1 MLSNQLRIAAVTAL
15 APITWGTTYLVTS
28 ELLPPGRPLL
38 AAVLRALPAGLLLL
52 AITRTLPM
60 GRWWLRSIVL
70 GTLNIGAFFAFLF
83 LAAYRLPGGVA
94 ATMGAI
100 GPIIVAV
107 LASLLVGEA
116 LTLRRVLAGIA
127 GFAGVA
133 LIVLQADARLD
144 AVGVVAA
151 LAGAVSM
158 ALGSVLSKRWG
169 RPDVAR
175 RIGRRRAR
183 RSGPEGTTPGAR
195 QAGPAETIPVSGLT
209 VTAWQLV
216 AGGLVLI
223 PVLLAIEGLPTE
235 APDAAAL
242 GGYAYLTLV
251 GTALAYALW
260 FRGIGLL
267 PVGSVSFLGLLSP
280 VVAVIAGWLVLG
292 EALSI
297 GQLLGIGVV
306 AASLV
311 VVFTASPTTRPGR
324 AASAPAGGHASH
336 A

>member
-1 MLSNQLRIAAVTAL
+1 MLSNRIRIAAVTAI
-15 APITWGTTYLVTS
+15 APISWGTTYLVTS

-52 AITRTLPM
+52 AITRTLPV
-60 GRWWLRSIVL
+60 GSWWWRSLVL

-100 GPIIVAV
+100 GPVLVAV

-116 LTLRRVLAGIA
+116 LTVRRVMA
-127 GFAGVA
+127 GFAGVAGVA

-158 ALGSVLSKRWG
+158 SLGSVLSKRWG
-169 RPDVAR
+169 RPEVGRRVGAR
-175 RIGRRRAR
+175 RRT
-183 RSGPEGTTPGAR
+183 GPSPLTGVGA
-195 QAGPAETIPVSGLT
+195 PVSGLA

-216 AGGLVLI
+216 AGGLVLV
-223 PVLLAIEGLPTE
+223 PVLLVVEGLPSD
-235 APDAAAL
+235 APDAGAI
-242 GGYAYLTLV
+242 GGYVYLSVV

-260 FRGIGLL
+260 FRGIAAL
-267 PVGSVSFLGLLSP
+267 PVSSVSFLGLLSP
-280 VVAVIAGWLVLG
+280 VVAVLAGLVVLG
-292 EALSI
+292 EDLSP
-297 GQLLGIGVV
+297 GQLIGIAVV
-306 AASLV
+306 AGSLIL
-311 VVFTASPTTRPGR
+311 VFTARPPK
-324 AASAPAGGHASH
+324 AILSA
-336 A
+336 

>member
-1 MLSNQLRIAAVTAL
+1 MLSKNLRVAAITAV
-15 APITWGTTYLVTS
+15 APISWGTTYLVTS

-52 AITRTLPM
+52 AITRTLPV
-60 GRWWLRSIVL
+60 GGWWWRSLVL

-100 GPIIVAV
+100 GPVLVAV
-107 LASLLVGEA
+107 LASVLVGEA
-116 LTLRRVLAGIA
+116 LTLRRVLAGLA
-127 GFAGVA
+127 GIGGVA

-144 AVGVVAA
+144 VVGVAAA

-158 ALGSVLSKRWG
+158 SLGSVLSKRWG
-169 RPDVAR
+169 RPSV
-175 RIGRRRAR
+175 GRRLGGR
-183 RSGPEGTTPGAR
+183 RPGSSS
-195 QAGPAETIPVSGLT
+195 PVSGLA

-216 AGGLVLI
+216 AGGLVLV
-223 PVLLAIEGLPTE
+223 PVLLLVEGLPTD
-235 APDAAAL
+235 APDPAAV
-242 GGYAYLTLV
+242 GGYAYLAVV

-260 FRGIGLL
+260 FRGIGVL

-280 VVAVIAGWLVLG
+280 VVAVLLGVAVLG
-292 EALSI
+292 EGLSV

-306 AASLV
+306 AGSLIL
-311 VVFTASPTTRPGR
+311 VFTAR
-324 AASAPAGGHASH
+324 APKTILSA
-336 A
+336 

>member
-1 MLSNQLRIAAVTAL
+1 MTAIAPVA
-15 APITWGTTYLVTS
+15 WGTTYLVTS

-52 AITRTLPM
+52 AITRTLPV
-60 GRWWLRSIVL
+60 GSWWWRSLVL

-100 GPIIVAV
+100 GPILVAV

-116 LTLRRVLAGIA
+116 LTLRRVLAGVA
-127 GFAGVA
+127 GLAGVA
-133 LIVLQADARLD
+133 LIVLQANARLD
-144 AVGVVAA
+144 AVGVAAA
-151 LAGAVSM
+151 LGGAVSM

-169 RPDVAR
+169 RPDTAR
-175 RIGRRRAR
+175 RL
-183 RSGPEGTTPGAR
+183 GAR
-195 QAGPAETIPVSGLT
+195 VRPGTGAGRERATAGPPVSALA

-216 AGGLVLI
+216 AGGLVLL
-223 PVLLAIEGLPTE
+223 PVLLLVEGLPTE
-235 APDAAAL
+235 LPDAAAL
-242 GGYAYLTLV
+242 GGYAYLALI

-280 VVAVIAGWLVLG
+280 VVAVLAGLLVLG
-292 EALSI
+292 EVLSL
-297 GQLLGIGVV
+297 GQLLGIAVV

-311 VVFTASPTTRPGR
+311 VVFTAP
-324 AASAPAGGHASH
+324 ASSRRVPVSDGVRQAS
-336 A
+336 

>member
-1 MLSNQLRIAAVTAL
+1 MTAI

-52 AITRTLPM
+52 AITRTLPV
-60 GRWWLRSIVL
+60 GSWWWRSLVL

-100 GPIIVAV
+100 GPILVAV

-116 LTLRRVLAGIA
+116 LTLRRVLAGVA
-127 GFAGVA
+127 GLVGVA
-133 LIVLQADARLD
+133 LIVLQANARLD
-144 AVGVVAA
+144 AVGVAAA
-151 LAGAVSM
+151 LGGAVSM

-169 RPDVAR
+169 RPDSAR
-175 RIGRRRAR
+175 RLGTRERRDA
-183 RSGPEGTTPGAR
+183 GAD
-195 QAGPAETIPVSGLT
+195 GSPVSGLA

-223 PVLLAIEGLPTE
+223 PVLLVVEGLPTE
-235 APDAAAL
+235 MPDAAAL
-242 GGYAYLTLV
+242 GGYAYLALV

-280 VVAVIAGWLVLG
+280 VVAVLAGLLLLG
-292 EALSI
+292 EALSL
-297 GQLLGIGVV
+297 GQLLGIAVV

-311 VVFTASPTTRPGR
+311 VVFTAPTASRRVRSTRRGGIL
-324 AASAPAGGHASH
+324 SA
-336 A
+336 

>member
-1 MLSNQLRIAAVTAL
+1 MLSKNLRVAAITAL
-15 APITWGTTYLVTS
+15 APVSWGTTYLVTS

-52 AITRTLPM
+52 AITRTLPV
-60 GRWWLRSIVL
+60 GDWWWRSLVL

-100 GPIIVAV
+100 GPVLVAV

-116 LTLRRVLAGIA
+116 LTLRRVLAGLA
-127 GFAGVA
+127 GIGGVA

-144 AVGVVAA
+144 VVGVVAA

-158 ALGSVLSKRWG
+158 SLGSVLSKRWG
-169 RPDVAR
+169 RPST
-175 RIGRRRAR
+175 GRRLGGR
-183 RSGPEGTTPGAR
+183 RTGSASTA
-195 QAGPAETIPVSGLT
+195 SGLA

-216 AGGLVLI
+216 AGGLVLV
-223 PVLLAIEGLPTE
+223 PVLLVVEGLPAD
-235 APDAAAL
+235 APGPAAV
-242 GGYAYLTLV
+242 GGYAYLAVV

-260 FRGIGLL
+260 FRGIGVL

-280 VVAVIAGWLVLG
+280 VVAVLLGVAVLG
-292 EALSI
+292 EGLSL

-306 AASLV
+306 AGSLV
-311 VVFTASPTTRPGR
+311 LVFTAR
-324 AASAPAGGHASH
+324 APKTILSA
-336 A
+336 

>member
-52 AITRTLPM
+52 AITRRLPM
-60 GRWWLRSIVL
+60 GRWWMRSIVL

-100 GPIIVAV
+100 GPLIVAV

-133 LIVLQADARLD
+133 LIVLQANARLD
-144 AVGVVAA
+144 AIGVVAA

-175 RIGRRRAR
+175 RIGGR
-183 RSGPEGTTPGAR
+183 GAR
-195 QAGPAETIPVSGLT
+195 QAEPDEATPMSGLT

-223 PVLLAIEGLPTE
+223 PVLLAVEGLPTE
-235 APDAAAL
+235 VPDAAAL
-242 GGYAYLTLV
+242 GGYVYLTLV

-280 VVAVIAGWLVLG
+280 VVAVVAGWLVLG

-311 VVFTASPTTRPGR
+311 VVFTAPPVNRPGGE
-324 AASAPAGGHASH
+324 APAAARAGSRRSG
-336 A
+336 